1 MEEMQQREV
10 HQKYLNMQIYELA
23 WTGIYIA
30 GLTFFYFM
38 PAIFGGERN
47 AECEMN
53 TALANAM
60 FGWVLLGCEAVILI
74 GWIAAY
80 AWKRSNDAPVT
91 AMTEFLE
98 SATIKT
104 FVAKLII
111 NPLGY
116 AIFFYWCQVL
126 WTDMDNKCLEGYNL
140 FDFILWLGL
149 LVMTVF

>member
-1 MEEMQQREV
+1 
-10 HQKYLNMQIYELA
+10 
-23 WTGIYIA
+23 
-30 GLTFFYFM
+30 
-38 PAIFGGERN
+38 
-47 AECEMN
+47 
-53 TALANAM
+53 
-60 FGWVLLGCEAVILI
+60 
-74 GWIAAY
+74 
-80 AWKRSNDAPVT
+80 
-91 AMTEFLE
+91 MTEFLE